1 MIALLAASREAVAA
15 CHAVALANGGTC
27 EGPPGLRPQY
37 HPDYYGAYFRDP
49 DGNKLCV
56 CCHDP
61 VVPVTI
67 VPADAPTA
75 EVAALIGELNA
86 EMGALYTAEQQH
98 GLALEAIFQ
107 PHIRFFLAWRGGEPV
122 GCGGVGFFDGF
133 AELKRMYVRPRARGQ
148 GVADALV
155 ARLEAE
161 SAAAGHDL
169 LRLETGSRS
178 LAAIRFYRRA
188 GFHPCAAFPPYGSMP
203 PAAIAT
209 SVFMEKRLSPPG
221 ALPP

>member
-1 MIALLAASREAVAA
+1 MIALSAPDRAAVDRCHRLA
-15 CHAVALANGGTC
+15 LTNGGMD

-169 LRLETGSRS
+169 LRLETGSCS

-188 GFHPCAAFPPYGSMP
+188 GFHLCAAFPPYGSMP
-203 PAAIAT
+203 PSAIAT
-209 SVFMEKRLSPPG
+209 SVFMEKRLSLPG